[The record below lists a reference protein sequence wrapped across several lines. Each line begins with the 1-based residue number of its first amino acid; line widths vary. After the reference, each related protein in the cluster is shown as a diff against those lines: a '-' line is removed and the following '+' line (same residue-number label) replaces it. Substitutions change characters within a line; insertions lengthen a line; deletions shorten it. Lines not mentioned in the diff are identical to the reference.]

1 MRITQ
6 GTEGVALTECINPQK
21 NKWMIRADVQPN
33 INEDGEQQGVRYY
46 EEELSHEPTDEDWAE
61 LELNV
66 SISKANE
73 TATIDKYKSLVDSVD
88 FSTHLELAQDI
99 PNTSVR
105 SWESYMGETLPAGKM
120 VGYKGYNYVSITAI
134 QVIDVY
140 APTLAVNNYQLYQ
153 GKYGYQWI
161 SGEYIDLGYTRY
173 YNGVLYTAIQKPSD
187 NIASPDLVP
196 AIWEEV

>member
-1 MRITQ
+1 M
-6 GTEGVALTECINPQK
+6 
-21 NKWMIRADVQPN
+21 
-33 INEDGEQQGVRYY
+33 RYY

-105 SWESYMGETLPAGKM
+105 SWESYMGETLPIGKM
-120 VGYKGYNYVSITAI
+120 VSYGGHNYVTTTAI
-134 QVIDVY
+134 QVIDAYTPDV
-140 APTLAVNNYQLYQ
+140 AINNFQPHQ
-153 GKYGYQWI
+153 GKYCYTWI
-161 SGEYIDLGYTRY
+161 YGEYCEIGFTRY
-173 YNGVLYTAIQKPSD
+173 HNGVLYEAIQDPGA
-187 NIASPDLVP
+187 NIYSPNLAP
-196 AIWEEV
+196 AIWNEV